1 MSLKRWYYSG
11 GHPQTRTQNPVTRGC
26 HEGGDAGRTS
36 AGACAV
42 VAGTTRVARE
52 VRRSGL

>member
-1 MSLKRWYYSG
+1 MSLKRWYYRG
-11 GHPQTRTQNPVTRGC
+11 WRPQTRTQNPVTRAC
-26 HEGGDAGRTS
+26 REGGDAGLTA
-36 AGACAV
+36 AGARAV